1 MCKLFS
7 KYEGQIKSY
16 CDENGLDFEKLS
28 SFPQCWGKNDIWVQ
42 YHDPL
47 KGKSGMK
54 DETPAPIVLIISIN
68 GGNVTFTQTEHT
80 GKYLR

>member
-1 MCKLFS
+1 MCRLFS
-7 KYEGQIKSY
+7 KYESQIKSY
-16 CDENGLDFEKLS
+16 CIENGLDFEKLS

-42 YHDPL
+42 YHDPSR
-47 KGKSGMK
+47 GKNGMK
-54 DETPAPIVLIISIN
+54 DETPAPIVLIISVN

>member
-16 CDENGLDFEKLS
+16 CVENGLDFEKLS
-28 SFPQCWGKNDIWVQ
+28 SFPQCWSKNDIWVQ
-42 YHDPL
+42 YHDPN

-54 DETPAPIVLIISIN
+54 DETPAPIVLIISVN
-68 GGNVTFTQTEHT
+68 SGNVTFTQTEHT